1 MSRFINKILFDFVNF
16 GKNAEAER
24 HEWRL
29 SFSFMHVS
37 YDVCFCLAFMIPV
50 EALFWPMA
58 TYSVDLDI
66 TIFKIHF
73 QLGRKF
79 IQILAIV
86 SFFFL

>member
-37 YDVCFCLAFMIPV
+37 YDICFFSGFYDTSRGFVLANGHIICSFGHCDLQDSFSVRTKICKDIGYS
-50 EALFWPMA
+50 ELF
-58 TYSVDLDI
+58 L
-66 TIFKIHF
+66 
-73 QLGRKF
+73 
-79 IQILAIV
+79 
-86 SFFFL
+86 